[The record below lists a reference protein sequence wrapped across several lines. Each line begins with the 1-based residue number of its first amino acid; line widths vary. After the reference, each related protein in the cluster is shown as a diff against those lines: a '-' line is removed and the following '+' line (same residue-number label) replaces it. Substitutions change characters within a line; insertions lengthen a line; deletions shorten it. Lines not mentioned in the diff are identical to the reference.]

1 MVGQPAP
8 IFGTF
13 LASTLLPE
21 AAAFMDPHKAASGGE
36 VARSLLVPNSNF
48 EKYSETAAGKLLS
61 IEFRFEADWVLAGSQ
76 FVNEKLVAFLF
87 PGAFAKN

>member
-21 AAAFMDPHKAASGGE
+21 AAAFMDPHKTASGRE
-36 VARSLLVPNSNF
+36 VARSLLNF
-48 EKYSETAAGKLLS
+48 EKYSETAVSKLFS
-61 IEFRFEADWVLAGSQ
+61 IQFRFEADWVLVGSQ
-76 FVNEKLVAFLF
+76 FVNEKLVSFLF